1 MYGLYYQKNALEFP
15 SPFKTLGNVL
25 NHTSLNKQAENKLK
39 RNTNMKNTTLTKDMK
54 YNIARAMYNVYQNKT
69 MEYWW
74 EFVQEIKVGC
84 PVVTQVLHWNINK
97 ISSNIT
103 DSKWFRSYVL
113 TGKYR

>member
-1 MYGLYYQKNALEFP
+1 
-15 SPFKTLGNVL
+15 
-25 NHTSLNKQAENKLK
+25 
-39 RNTNMKNTTLTKDMK
+39 MKNTTLTKDMK
-54 YNIARAMYNVYQNKT
+54 HNIAYAMYNLYHSKNLS
-69 MEYWW
+69 YWS
-74 EFVQEIKVGC
+74 EFIPEIQSYC